1 METKQVVQRIVFAT
15 GCFDLFHLGHLQ
27 FLEQAKS
34 LGDRLIVGVNTDE
47 RIIDY
52 KGTPPIYPLHHRL
65 RMVAALS
72 CVDVAVPID
81 GLRDETGVVLMGVT
95 HRVIAPGHMDLP
107 HHREIR
113 KKMEAAGIQ
122 YIVVPRT
129 PGIST
134 SMIKEKCYEE
144 VANRGGLSSHPKRST
159 LGNSPCEDE
168 G

>member
-1 METKQVVQRIVFAT
+1 VKEIPQRIVFAT

-47 RIIDY
+47 RIIAY
-52 KGTPPIYPLHHRL
+52 KGVPPIYPLHHRL
-65 RMVAALS
+65 RMIAALS

-81 GLRDETGVVLMGVT
+81 GLKDETGVVLMGVT

-107 HHREIR
+107 HHRKIR
-113 KKMEAAGIQ
+113 EKMEAAGVQ
-122 YIVVPRT
+122 YIMVPRT

-134 SMIKEKCYEE
+134 SAIKEKCYEE
-144 VANRGGLSSHPKRST
+144 LANRSGLSGDSNWGI
-159 LGNSPCEDE
+159 LGDNPCGEAME
-168 G
+168 